1 MNGPAA
7 EAPARAASG
16 PATVGALMAEAER
29 RFEAQDVEFPDAS
42 ALWLMARA
50 LDELD
55 DPDALEDEP
64 GRVVPPDAVERFEAL
79 VRRRERHE
87 PYAYL
92 AGVCDFRDRLMEV
105 EHGVFLPRLQSERM
119 CDELEAW
126 AADLGRPGP
135 GCRIADLGTGC
146 GAIAVSLA
154 LGPLEPGFVA
164 AVDLSPTALGLV
176 ARNAARHG
184 VADVVRP
191 VAGDWLSWTR
201 PGPVF
206 DVVTVVPPY
215 LNPGD
220 EVWLSEES
228 KAWEP
233 LGSFFGEPSGDETL
247 IRVIDIAASRLAD
260 GGLLA
265 CQLDA
270 DQVAMVEAYVNDDP
284 DHPLSID
291 WILHDE
297 DDEPEAILATKVGG

>member
-1 MNGPAA
+1 MRGTKAPDSAGAA
-7 EAPARAASG
+7 TTGE
-16 PATVGALMAEAER
+16 LMADAER
-29 RFEAQDVEFPDAS
+29 RFEAADVEFPDTS
-42 ALWLMARA
+42 ALWLMAKV
-50 LDELD
+50 L
-55 DPDALEDEP
+55 DALEDPDRLEEDP
-64 GRVVPPDAVERFEAL
+64 GRVVPPEAAAAFEAL
-79 VRRRERHE
+79 VRRRLDHE
-87 PYAYL
+87 PFAYL
-92 AGVCDFRDRLMEV
+92 AGACDFRGRLMEIG
-105 EHGVFLPRLQSERM
+105 HGVFLPRLQSERM

-126 AADLGRPGP
+126 ARDLGRPAP

-154 LGPLEPGFVA
+154 AGPLEPGLVA
-164 AVDLSPTALGLV
+164 AVDLSRPALELAG
-176 ARNAARHG
+176 RNATRHG

-191 VAGDWLSWTR
+191 VAGDWLSWSR

-228 KAWEP
+228 RTWEP
-233 LGSFFGEPSGDETL
+233 MASFFGSPSGDETL
-247 IRVIDIAASRLAD
+247 IRVIDAAASRLVE
-260 GGLLA
+260 GGLFA